1 MQLIIDARG
10 LACPIPQ
17 MKTVAAIRSNGWDK
31 IVVLV
36 DEATAKESVMRT
48 ARALGLPYRVER
60 DGEEFRLT
68 IVREERDG
76 L

>member
-17 MKTVAAIRSNGWDK
+17 MKTMATIRSYGWAE

-36 DEATAKESVMRT
+36 DEAAARDSVVRA

-68 IVREERDG
+68 IVRGERHG
-76 L
+76 